1 MTPIEIIGM
10 ALTAAIACFVIGGT
24 GWVLMTGRGK

>member
-1 MTPIEIIGM
+1 MTIELIAF
-10 ALTAAIACFVIGGT
+10 ALCAVIAVFLIGGT